1 MEPAEL
7 SLNLAKMTSE
17 MQNTL
22 QVLFAREVAR
32 CATCSHTKLQ
42 EFSAFMFQ
50 HLLLLFGI
58 SGLECVKWALQILG
72 HIHTNLTA
80 DPPGPFGWMNLT
92 RNFRCDQ
99 IIWDGS

>member
-1 MEPAEL
+1 
-7 SLNLAKMTSE
+7 
-17 MQNTL
+17 
-22 QVLFAREVAR
+22 
-32 CATCSHTKLQ
+32 
-42 EFSAFMFQ
+42 MFQ

-58 SGLECVKWALQILG
+58 CGLECVKWALHILG

-80 DPPGPFGWMNLT
+80 DPPGRFGWMNLA